1 MKERILVKFKSHQS
15 LFIIVFGAVGFFIT
29 NIILKEKLNPIEYG
43 EYSMVITFFSMVY
56 IYGLLGLEQ
65 VLVKYSHIIEKNIL
79 TTDTFLIKIT
89 TGSILV
95 SSIISSIFFLLYYN
109 AIQVNPILFYISTA
123 CMISLLFLYSVFRLN
138 SNFVLAQLAQNG
150 FKIIFFVVVSFLL
163 FLKRFYLNEVFLILF
178 LSIIIVF
185 LAGAIYLNNKIDF
198 KFNKSTT
205 NKTILAAGFYFLI
218 STSTF
223 SIINFADRYLIEYKL
238 GLEKVGDYFYLS
250 NIFLSPF
257 SIFQGYIGFKKLVQY
272 KNSFEV
278 ETFKKNNKTNLF
290 LGFLLAVVL
299 LLFYKFIEITK
310 MVNFNFAENL
320 NVILLLLA
328 LGIAKLYSSGIYPAF
343 DVVINLQNLKKA
355 KTLILLITLTLVLSA
370 FLIAHNTETIIL
382 IMILIWI
389 TKTLLLKSFLLKQ
402 VKREKIE

>member
-1 MKERILVKFKSHQS
+1 
-15 LFIIVFGAVGFFIT
+15 
-29 NIILKEKLNPIEYG
+29 
-43 EYSMVITFFSMVY
+43 
-56 IYGLLGLEQ
+56 
-65 VLVKYSHIIEKNIL
+65 
-79 TTDTFLIKIT
+79 
-89 TGSILV
+89 
-95 SSIISSIFFLLYYN
+95 
-109 AIQVNPILFYISTA
+109 
-123 CMISLLFLYSVFRLN
+123 MISLLFLYSVFRLN